1 MINLFAVIIII
12 TENDLLS
19 VVAYL
24 GTSWYVVIIF
34 SHRLMLGDNFVFFPR
49 RFMFG
54 LSGIPAFI
62 QGVGMYFLPHSPR
75 WLLLNGQDEKV
86 T

>member
-1 MINLFAVIIII
+1 
-12 TENDLLS
+12 
-19 VVAYL
+19 
-24 GTSWYVVIIF
+24 
-34 SHRLMLGDNFVFFPR
+34 MLGDNFVFFPR

-54 LSGIPAFI
+54 LSGIPAII